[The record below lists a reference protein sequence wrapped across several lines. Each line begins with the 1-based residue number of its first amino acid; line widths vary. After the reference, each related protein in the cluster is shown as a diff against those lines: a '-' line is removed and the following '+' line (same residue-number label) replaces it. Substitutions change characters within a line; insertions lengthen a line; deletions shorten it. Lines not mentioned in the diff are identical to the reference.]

1 MDINSTKHALLGSM
15 SPQIRADLAAKSP
28 GIVLLI
34 FVIVLASQLADVS
47 WKLLEAFMV
56 DQTGVPGVMVQTGI
70 NEKTTKN
77 VDRNYASLPLM
88 HLFGVTDNKLTLTA
102 TPVSA
107 PDTRLS
113 LILFGVFSDKS
124 VSNGTAIIGPLSGKQ
139 KQYRVGDKITT
150 GVWLAEV
157 RKDYVLLKRGGNFEA
172 LRFPKQK
179 ITGFNLKRHNR
190 PVRPSRL
197 SRTKQSF
204 IDNVRIIPVFSGH
217 GKGLKGYRILP
228 KQNRALYNR
237 LGIMPTDIVT
247 AINGISLSNE
257 REAMKVIGE
266 LVNSDSVK
274 VTIERG
280 GQSISLNL
288 KLE

>member
-15 SPQIRADLAAKSP
+15 SPQIRADLAAKLP

-47 WKLLEAFMV
+47 WKLLDAFLV
-56 DQTGVPGVMVQTGI
+56 DQTGAPGVMVQTGI
-70 NEKTTKN
+70 NNKTTKN
-77 VDRNYASLPLM
+77 IDRNYASLPSM
-88 HLFGVTDNKLTLTA
+88 HLFGVADSELTVTA

-107 PDTRLS
+107 PDTRLN
-113 LILFGVFSDKS
+113 LILFGVFSDQS
-124 VSNGTAIIGPLSGKQ
+124 VSSGTAIIGPGSGKQ

-157 RKDYVLLKRGGNFEA
+157 RKDYVLLKRGGNFET

-179 ITGFNLKRHNR
+179 IAGFNLKRYNR

-228 KQNRALYNR
+228 RKNRALYNR

-274 VTIERG
+274 VTVERG
-280 GQSISLNL
+280 GQTISLNL